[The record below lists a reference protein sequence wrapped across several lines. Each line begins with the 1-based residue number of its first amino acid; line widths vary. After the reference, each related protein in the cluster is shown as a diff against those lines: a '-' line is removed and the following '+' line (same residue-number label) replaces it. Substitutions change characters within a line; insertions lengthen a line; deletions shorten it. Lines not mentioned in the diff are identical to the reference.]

1 MDISEINIAMDEQ
14 IERRIAVGDSATLAL
29 VLGIKDEHR
38 RLLEGAFNASIVARD
53 NVIHIR
59 GRHPD
64 AERVAELLRHMV
76 AIVESGGTITQSDL
90 RYLIQTALSGEPID
104 SHKVADYIVI
114 TPRGQKIAPKTKGQ
128 REYVE
133 AVQKNDLVFAIGP
146 AGTGKTYLAM
156 AMAIAALQRHQVSR
170 LILARP
176 AVEAGEK
183 LGYLPG
189 NIEEKVDPYLRPLY
203 DALYD
208 ILGMQK
214 CQSYLERRI
223 IEVIPLA
230 YMRGRTFNDS
240 FIVLDEAQNATV
252 LQMKM
257 FLTRMGYGSKAIV
270 TGDITQIDLPQG
282 IPSGL
287 VTVQEILGD
296 VSGVAFVYLTDKDIV
311 RHPLVQRVVL
321 AFEAWEQR
329 QKGATNRGGSAKRM
343 VKGRK
348 AEKEHDAEEIEVGEE
363 GGSAESGDVAR

>member
-1 MDISEINIAMDEQ
+1 MDSSETSTKMNEQDE
-14 IERRIAVGDSATLAL
+14 RWVAVGDSATLAL
-29 VLGIKDEHR
+29 VLGVKDEYR
-38 RLLEGAFNASIVARD
+38 RLLESAFDASIIARD

-59 GRHPD
+59 GRYPD
-64 AERVAELLRHMV
+64 VERLAELLRHMV
-76 AIVESGGTITQSDL
+76 AVIESGGSVTQSDI
-90 RYLIQTALSGEPID
+90 RYLIRSALSGESIAEA
-104 SHKVADYIVI
+104 VQGLADCIVI
-114 TPRGQKIAPKTKGQ
+114 TERGQKIVPKTKGQ

-156 AMAIAALQRHQVSR
+156 AMAIAALQRRQVSR
-170 LILARP
+170 LVLARP

-214 CQSYLERRI
+214 CQRHLERRI

-270 TGDITQIDLPQG
+270 TGDITQIDLPHG
-282 IPSGL
+282 VRSGL
-287 VTVQEILGD
+287 VAIQEILKG
-296 VSGVAFVYLTDKDIV
+296 VPGVAFVYLTDKDVV
-311 RHPLVQRVVL
+311 RHPLVQRIVL
-321 AFEAWEQR
+321 AFEAWEHAERMRMESNESENLRKRSVRRIQSR
-329 QKGATNRGGSAKRM
+329 HEVTGSDEVERG
-343 VKGRK
+343 
-348 AEKEHDAEEIEVGEE
+348 EVET
-363 GGSAESGDVAR
+363 

>member
-1 MDISEINIAMDEQ
+1 MDNSETSTKVNEYA
-14 IERRIAVGDSATLAL
+14 ERWVAVRSDATLAL

-38 RLLEGAFNASIVARD
+38 RLLESAFDVSIIARD
-53 NVIHIR
+53 NIIHIH
-59 GRHPD
+59 GRLPD
-64 AERVAELLRHMV
+64 VERVAELLRHMV
-76 AIVESGGTITQSDL
+76 AVVESGGSITHSDV
-90 RYLIQTALSGEPID
+90 RYLIRSVLSGEQIEE
-104 SHKVADYIVI
+104 AIEGLAECIVV
-114 TPRGQKIAPKTKGQ
+114 TERGQKVVPKTKGQ
-128 REYVE
+128 KEYVE
-133 AVQKNDLVFAIGP
+133 AVHKNDLVFAIGP

-156 AMAIAALQRHQVSR
+156 AMAVAALQRRQVSR
-170 LILARP
+170 LVLARP

-208 ILGMQK
+208 ILGMQR
-214 CQSYLERRI
+214 CQRYLERRI

-282 IPSGL
+282 VRSGL
-287 VTVQEILGD
+287 VVIQDILRG
-296 VSGVAFVYLTDKDIV
+296 VPGVAFVYLTERDVV
-311 RHPLVQRVVL
+311 RHPLVQRIVL
-321 AFEAWEQR
+321 AFEAWEQAEGARRRDSEKEAAGKRHAKQTQLQGSGDEPVR
-329 QKGATNRGGSAKRM
+329 QEHSE
-343 VKGRK
+343 VKG
-348 AEKEHDAEEIEVGEE
+348 E
-363 GGSAESGDVAR
+363 